1 MLDPAE
7 LDDVIVI
14 VAATYWVTVISQAVA
29 TSQGTMKASSAVLG
43 KPRERPAR
51 RSVWSER

>member
-14 VAATYWVTVISQAVA
+14 VAATYWVTVISQC
-29 TSQGTMKASSAVLG
+29 GL
-43 KPRERPAR
+43 RPAKAR
-51 RSVWSER
+51 